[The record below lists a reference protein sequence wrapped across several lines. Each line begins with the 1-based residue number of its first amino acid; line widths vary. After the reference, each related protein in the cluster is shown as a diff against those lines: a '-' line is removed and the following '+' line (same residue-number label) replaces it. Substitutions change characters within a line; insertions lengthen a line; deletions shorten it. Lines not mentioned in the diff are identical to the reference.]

1 VYAPDAFDELV
12 AGDVVDIARRLLG
25 DRVSTDFDGES
36 TEVMLT
42 EVEAYAG
49 ERDPASHAFR
59 GRTPRNGS
67 MFGPPG
73 TLYVYR
79 SYGIHWC
86 MNLVVAETGTPHAI
100 LLRGG
105 VPLTG
110 RRVMEDRRGRTD
122 HLVDGPG
129 KLCGSLGVTGDH
141 DGTSVLDGPVRL
153 GPGRLPEGWQIAAT
167 PRVGIS
173 VARTQDWRFV
183 ASPPGEKLVLADI
196 SAR

>member
-1 VYAPDAFDELV
+1 VYPPEAFDEFI
-12 AGDVVDIARRLLG
+12 AGDVVDVARRLLG
-25 DRVSTDFDGES
+25 DRVATDLNGES

-59 GRTPRNGS
+59 GRTPRNVS

-86 MNLVVAETGTPHAI
+86 MNLVVAETGIPYAV

-110 RRVMEDRRGRTD
+110 REVMEQRRGRTD

-129 KLCGSLGVTGDH
+129 KLCGALGVTGEH

-173 VARTQDWRFV
+173 VAKARDWRFV
-183 ASPPGEKLVLADI
+183 AFPPGERASLSRL
-196 SAR
+196 